1 MSEGRK
7 WFVGFI
13 LIAALLY
20 LPASNVFAC
29 DTYVALGNSTADG
42 TVLFAKSSNRS
53 SEEAMR
59 FTTYPRAQYKPG
71 AMLKC
76 SWIEIPQVAE
86 TYAVK
91 GGQPWWGF
99 GFEMGMNE
107 FGVCAGNEALGTK
120 IPTPTNMLDKS
131 LTGMDLLRLSLERGK
146 TAYEAMHV
154 VISLMEKYGQFGR
167 CSADPKST
175 STYANSY
182 IFADSKEA
190 WVLETGGS
198 EWIAKKVVDVW
209 TVDNVCTI
217 EEDYDE
223 ISPGLIKMAIEKK
236 WYDPRDR
243 FNWARNVGTE
253 NFSEIKYLR
262 IRDMLKQKKGNI
274 DVPFMMQVSR
284 DRLEGTFMEGRYM
297 PEHFYRHIDGTT
309 NSAST
314 AGVML
319 CHLRE
324 QAADPVKYVW
334 WINEASPTTS
344 MFSPHYFVSDPPKEL
359 SIGDDQYDPEV
370 PWWLFDTL
378 DRMSR
383 KNYETYTPVIRS
395 VWAVEEK
402 GLLVD
407 ASMIEK
413 EVARL
418 YKEGKTAEIKSLLT
432 SFEAKNMKHQTDVA
446 KALAAA
452 IRELH
457 KVLPGTQIQI
467 QDSESS
473 DLRAGIEL
481 W

>member
-1 MSEGRK
+1 MSKRRS
-7 WFVGFI
+7 VV
-13 LIAALLY
+13 LAALAVLFAFCWVTD
-20 LPASNVFAC
+20 ASAC
-29 DTYVALGNSTADG
+29 DTYVALANSTADG
-42 TVLFAKSSNRS
+42 SVIFVKSSNRN
-53 SEEAMR
+53 SEECMH
-59 FTTYPRAQYKPG
+59 FSSFPRATHQPG
-71 AMLKC
+71 EMLKC
-76 SWIEIPQVAE
+76 SWIEIPQVPV

-107 FGVCAGNEALGTK
+107 FGVCAGNEALGSK
-120 IPTPTNMLDKS
+120 ITNPKDMLDKS
-131 LTGMDLLRLSLERGK
+131 LTGMDLLRLGLERGK

-175 STYANSY
+175 SMYANSY
-182 IFADSKEA
+182 LFADPNEA
-190 WVLETGGS
+190 WVLETGGY
-198 EWIAKKVVDVW
+198 EWVAKKVTDTW
-209 TVDNVCTI
+209 TIDNVCTI
-217 EEDYDE
+217 EDDYDE

-243 FNWARNVGTE
+243 FNWALNVGTE

-262 IRDMLKQKKGNI
+262 IRDMLKAQKGSI

-284 DRLEGTFMEGRYM
+284 DRLEGTFMQGRYM

-309 NSAST
+309 ADAST

-319 CHLRE
+319 GYLRKD
-324 QAADPVKYVW
+324 AADPIKNVC
-334 WINEASPTTS
+334 WINEASPSTS
-344 MFSPHYFVSDPPKEL
+344 IFSPHYFVAEQPKEMAV
-359 SIGDDQYDPEV
+359 GDDQYDANV
-370 PWWLFDTL
+370 PWWVFDTL

-383 KNYETYTPVIRS
+383 KNYDVFKPVIRS
-395 VWAVEEK
+395 VWAAEEK

-407 ASMIEK
+407 ASMMEK
-413 EVARL
+413 EAARL
-418 YKEGKTAEIKSLLT
+418 FAKGEVGK
-432 SFEAKNMKHQTDVA
+432 A
-446 KALAAA
+446 KALLTAFERKNLDHQVEVANAIAAA

-457 KVLPGTQIQI
+457 KALPGRYVPT

>member
-1 MSEGRK
+1 MGSVKKVLVYG
-7 WFVGFI
+7 
-13 LIAALLY
+13 ALLAS
-20 LPASNVFAC
+20 LSLFPAIKAFAC
-29 DTYVALGNSTADG
+29 DSYVALGNSTVDG
-42 TVLFAKSSNRS
+42 NVIFVKSSNRNN
-53 SEEAMR
+53 EECMR
-59 FTTYPRAQYKPG
+59 FTSYPRATHKDG
-71 AMLKC
+71 EKMKC
-76 SWIEIPQVAE
+76 SWIEIPQVPV

-107 FGVCAGNEALGTK
+107 FGVCAGNEALGSK
-120 IPTPTNMLDKS
+120 IPNEKDMLDKS

-167 CSADPKST
+167 CAADPKST

-182 IFADSKEA
+182 LFADPNEA
-190 WVLETGGS
+190 WVLETGGR
-198 EWIAKKVVDVW
+198 EWVAKKVTDVW
-209 TVDNVCTI
+209 TIDNVCTI
-217 EEDYDE
+217 EDDYDE
-223 ISPGLIKMAIEKK
+223 ISPGLVKMAIEKK

-243 FNWARNVGTE
+243 FNWALNVGTE

-262 IRDMLKQKKGNI
+262 IRDMLKAKKGNI

-284 DRLEGTFMEGRYM
+284 DRLEGTFMQGRYM

-309 NSAST
+309 ADAST

-319 CHLRE
+319 GHLRKGL
-324 QAADPVKYVW
+324 ADPIKYVA

-344 MFSPHYFVSDPPKEL
+344 TFSPHYFVSDPPKAL
-359 SIGDDQYDPEV
+359 AIGDDQYDASV
-370 PWWLFDTL
+370 PWWVFDTL

-383 KNYETYTPVIRS
+383 KNYQVYTPVIRS
-395 VWAVEEK
+395 VWSNVEK

-407 ASMIEK
+407 TSMIEK
-413 EVARL
+413 EVSRL
-418 YKEGKTAEIKSLLT
+418 YEKGQTDKIKELLT
-432 SFEAKNMKHQTDVA
+432 GFEKNNLQRQVDVA
-446 KALAAA
+446 NALAAA
-452 IRELH
+452 IKDLH
-457 KVLPGTQIQI
+457 KVLPGPVVPT
-467 QDSESS
+467 QDSEAS